1 MHITTKK
8 LTAEEMVDQGI
19 QSYYYVNVKAI
30 TGMFLA
36 FVFLLVPLSVGTKVI
51 AEEIAERINCSYFAQ
66 FSNGYE
72 LAQLALPFNHR
83 LDGYPKDGIACNSEL
98 KPSKVINSVATT
110 SVIQ

>member
-1 MHITTKK
+1 MISIKK
-8 LTAEEMVDQGI
+8 LTAEEMIERGI
-19 QSYYYVNVKAI
+19 EKYRYMNVKAI
-30 TGMFLA
+30 TGLFLS
-36 FVFLLVPLSVGTKVI
+36 FILLLVPFSVGTKVI
-51 AEEIAERINCSYFAQ
+51 ADEIAERINCSYFAQ